1 MRPFEQSDLNV
12 VLQSQTAKIQSR
24 IDKFTDDEIMEN
36 NLEILAHN
44 VGEEFRIDPLA
55 LHEEDTER
63 RSVQNEKIR
72 KWFDP
77 ARYLIREGQSEYR
90 DVDGI
95 TLTFVFPFSGSR
107 FLFECRPSRF
117 YVAHYPEI
125 SLGQSELSIGYQY
138 ATDDV
143 KQDGWKDL
151 VFNQLDEDIKMIK
164 QGIEWVNSDIQRYNL
179 GFSSTVMSFLET
191 RRSKIETFYNVAQMF
206 DVSVKKTPYG
216 SRIIAPVKRHIYPIA
231 HQRRTQERTYCIET
245 ANYEEILAIIRN
257 TGASLERTPNSYRS
271 MGEESLRNVLLVSLN
286 SSFYGA
292 ATGEAFRNQ
301 GKTDICIEAENRAA
315 FVAECKMWTGEK
327 EVASAL
333 TQLDNYLTWRDCKTA
348 LIYFV
353 RRKDFLSVAK
363 KMEGVLQRQDAI
375 SQLTALDTNEFKCFL
390 ASISCPGQRKEVRV
404 FMFNLSTNATVAQTE

>member
-1 MRPFEQSDLNV
+1 MRPFEQYDLRA
-12 VLQSQTAKIQSR
+12 VLQKQTAKIQSR
-24 IDKFTDDEIMEN
+24 VDQFTDDEIMIN
-36 NLEILAHN
+36 DLAILAHN
-44 VGEEFRIDPLA
+44 VCEEFRIDPLV
-55 LHEEDTER
+55 LHEEDAER
-63 RSVQNEKIR
+63 RSVQNGKIQ

-77 ARYLIREGQSEYR
+77 DRYLIREGHSAYR
-90 DVDGI
+90 EVDGI
-95 TLTFVFPFSGSR
+95 TLTFVFPFCGSR

-117 YVAHYPEI
+117 YMAHYPEI
-125 SLGQSELSIGYQY
+125 SLGQAELSISYQH

-143 KQDGWKDL
+143 KKAGWKDM
-151 VFNQLDEDIKMIK
+151 VFKQLDEDIKMIK
-164 QGIEWVNSDIQRYNL
+164 QGIEWINSDIQGYNI
-179 GFSSTVMSFLET
+179 GFAPKVMSLLET
-191 RRSKIETFYNVAQMF
+191 RRNKIETYYNVARMF
-206 DVSVKKTPYG
+206 DVSVKKNEYG
-216 SRIIAPVKRHIYPIA
+216 SRIISPVKRHIYPIA
-231 HQRRTQERTYCIET
+231 HHVETQERTYSIEA

-257 TGASLERTPNSYRS
+257 TGASLERTPNSFSS
-271 MGEESLRNVLLVSLN
+271 MKEEALRNVLLAALN
-286 SSFYGA
+286 ASFHGA

-301 GKTDICIEAENRAA
+301 GKTDICIEAESRAA
-315 FVAECKMWTGEK
+315 FVAECKMWTGEN

-333 TQLDNYLTWRDCKTA
+333 TRLDNYLTWRDCKTA